1 MGVDENVDDIMARLI
16 GRLTELQVMR
26 AKSGWHND
34 GGGLYLRVETKK
46 DSHGKE
52 RKSRWWVY
60 RYGSG
65 GKRYHGLG
73 PAHTIGLAEAR
84 EQARRCRQ
92 LILEGAD
99 PIAAGKA
106 RRAAAAQDA
115 ANAKTLA
122 ECVEAYHASHCVS
135 WTNQKHAREWKASLA
150 THVLPQ
156 IGDLPVASIDTAQV
170 LRVLQPA
177 WTKVPE
183 TASRLRSRL
192 ESVLDWAKV
201 HGYRNGENPARWRG
215 HLDHLLPSRKK
226 LARVKH
232 HAALPYRDMPAFMQR
247 LRQHDDVEAR
257 ALEFLILTA
266 ARAGEVVGAEWS
278 EIDQAEGWTWVV
290 PATRMKARREHRVP
304 LSRAARAVLDKT
316 PFERRKG
323 PIFPAVS
330 GHMLWKFLR
339 ELTDA
344 ATVHGLR
351 SSFRDWAAEQTNFP
365 REVAELALA
374 HRVGDDVEHAYRRG
388 DLLPKRRQLAEAWAR
403 YCESVPAA
411 ETSKVAPIGGGRHG

>member
-1 MGVDENVDDIMARLI
+1 MWIKVMARLI
-16 GRLTELQVMR
+16 GRLTELHVMR

-46 DSHGKE
+46 DRDGKE

-106 RRAAAAQDA
+106 RRAAV
-115 ANAKTLA
+115 KLA
-122 ECVEAYHASHCVS
+122 EASCRTFEWCAEQFHAAHCVGWS
-135 WTNQKHAREWKASLA
+135 NRKHAREWLASLKA
-150 THVLPQ
+150 HVFPA
-156 IGDLPVASIDTAQV
+156 IGSTPVADIDTAAV
-170 LRVLQPA
+170 VRALETP
-177 WTKVPE
+177 WCDIPE
-183 TASRLRSRL
+183 TASRLRSRV
-192 ESVLDWAKV
+192 EQILDWARV
-201 HGYRNGENPARWRG
+201 RGYRPDGANPARWKG
-215 HLDHLLPSRKK
+215 HLDHLLPARKHRE
-226 LARVKH
+226 RVKH
-232 HAALPYRDMPAFMQR
+232 HAALPYFGVPAFMR
-247 LRQHDDVEAR
+247 ELRAHEEIEAR
-257 ALEFLILTA
+257 ALEFVILTC
-266 ARAGEVVGAEWS
+266 ARVNEVVAADWS
-278 EIDQAEGWTWVV
+278 QVVQDRDGWLWVV
-290 PATRMKARREHRVP
+290 PPEQIKGRREHRVP
-304 LSRAARAVLDKT
+304 LSKAARAVL
-316 PFERRKG
+316 ERTQREHRHG
-323 PIFPAVS
+323 RIFPGVS
-330 GHMLWKFLR
+330 GHMIWKFLR
-339 ELTDA
+339 ELTDT
-344 ATVHGLR
+344 ATVHGFR
-351 SSFRDWAAEQTNFP
+351 SSFRDWAAEQTNFA

-403 YCESVPAA
+403 YCESVPAT

>member
-1 MGVDENVDDIMARLI
+1 VDENVDD
-16 GRLTELQVMR
+16 GRLTELHVMR

-46 DSHGKE
+46 DRDGKE

-106 RRAAAAQDA
+106 RRAAVKLAADG
-115 ANAKTLA
+115 AKSFIECA
-122 ECVEAYHASHCVS
+122 ELYHAAHCAS
-135 WTNQKHAREWKASLA
+135 WSNRKHAREWLASLKA
-150 THVLPQ
+150 HVFPA
-156 IGDLPVASIDTAQV
+156 IGSTPVADIDTAAV
-170 LRVLQPA
+170 VRALETP
-177 WTKVPE
+177 WCDIPE
-183 TASRLRSRL
+183 TASRLRSRV
-192 ESVLDWAKV
+192 EQILDWARV
-201 HGYRNGENPARWRG
+201 RGYRPDGANPARWKG
-215 HLDHLLPSRKK
+215 HLDHLLPARKHRE
-226 LARVKH
+226 RVKH
-232 HAALPYRDMPAFMQR
+232 LAALRFHEVPAFMQE
-247 LRQHDDVEAR
+247 LRPREEIEAR
-257 ALEFLILTA
+257 ALEFVILTC
-266 ARAGEVVGAEWS
+266 ARVNEVVAADWS
-278 EIDQAEGWTWVV
+278 QVVQDRDAWLWVV
-290 PATRMKARREHRVP
+290 PPEQIKGRREHRVP
-304 LSRAARAVLDKT
+304 LSKAARAVLERT
-316 PFERRKG
+316 PREQRHGR
-323 PIFPAVS
+323 IFPGVS
-330 GHMLWKFLR
+330 GHMIWKFLR
-339 ELTDA
+339 ELTDT
-344 ATVHGLR
+344 ATVHGFR

-403 YCESVPAA
+403 YCESVPAT
-411 ETSKVAPIGGGRHG
+411 ETSKVVPIGGGRHG